1 MKKTEVAM
9 IVLIASFAMMGAF
22 FLTQTLFGSEIE
34 REAIVETTEPISV
47 NSKGQLSVSGR
58 IFNEKALN
66 PTVEVYVIDV
76 EGGEETIEVEGD
88 DGGEG

>member
-34 REAIVETTEPISV
+34 REAIVETAEPISV

-66 PTVEVYVIDV
+66 PTVEVYVIDG
-76 EGGEETIEVEGD
+76 EGGEETIEVEAD